1 MQRVFS
7 SPDSG
12 SSLDNEYLL
21 EVKHVS
27 KSFGLPKTKLFQ
39 KQKLLH
45 AVNDVSLR
53 IREGE
58 NFGLV
63 GESGCGKSTIG
74 RLILNL
80 DVPSSGEVIFN
91 GDFVHTKR
99 GKELKFFRKSMQL
112 IFQDSLDALNPRR
125 TIFSQL
131 DEVLRVHN
139 VSRDR
144 AVRRGII
151 LDLLE
156 SVDLS
161 EDVLTRYPI
170 QLSGGQRQRLV
181 IARALLL
188 HPRMVICDEPVA
200 SVDVFLQSQ
209 IVKLLKSMQVERD
222 ITYLVISHDLHL
234 VHDICQRIAVIYLG
248 KIVETSG
255 CDLLF
260 DQPKHPYTRFLLG
273 SVPVKNPKL
282 RANRELLEGDVPSP
296 INIPSGCSF
305 HTRCPQKMDV
315 CSRIEPELLS
325 YDNGCRVACHLYTN
339 QHLIDV

>member
-1 MQRVFS
+1 MLANYGYK
-7 SPDSG
+7 DGSG
-12 SSLDNEYLL
+12 EYFITIDT
-21 EVKHVS
+21 EKC
-27 KSFGLPKTKLFQ
+27 
-39 KQKLLH
+39 
-45 AVNDVSLR
+45 D
-53 IREGE
+53 
-58 NFGLV
+58 
-63 GESGCGKSTIG
+63 GCGKCVEACPEHCFQVGSDE
-74 RLILNL
+74 N
-80 DVPSSGEVIFN
+80 DP
-91 GDFVHTKR
+91 
-99 GKELKFFRKSMQL
+99 FR
-112 IFQDSLDALNPRR
+112 
-125 TIFSQL
+125 
-131 DEVLRVHN
+131 
-139 VSRDR
+139 
-144 AVRRGII
+144 
-151 LDLLE
+151 
-156 SVDLS
+156 
-161 EDVLTRYPI
+161 
-170 QLSGGQRQRLV
+170 
-181 IARALLL
+181 
-188 HPRMVICDEPVA
+188 DEPVA